1 MIDYSLEL
9 SLEKIYNHK
18 TRGYFKDILA
28 SYYCGNFRGSLVM
41 LYSVVVCDLLYKL
54 IELRDISQVLEADL
68 ILIEIEQLQKCNPKS
83 SEWEKKLI
91 DLVNEKTDIL
101 DTPDYVNIKNLES
114 HRHLCAHPVFTS
126 DYALYLPN
134 DITTKSHIRN
144 IFEGVLTKPPMRSKE
159 IFVDILKDLEL
170 RKDIF
175 PTDKEL
181 ERYLLSK
188 YFKYLRNDLI
198 KRIFK
203 DLWKFVFR
211 LDNPDAEKNRY
222 INFRTLKIVY
232 SNYKEILRPI
242 VENEKTYFSEIDVQ
256 ISIEYFVQF
265 IIEYPYIYS
274 MMEDKT
280 KALVEN
286 KTKENFELQLLFGTV
301 SENLLTVI
309 NNAKE
314 IYRVNYANITR
325 SSFFQILSKL
335 LNIGMQKGY
344 DQDAINVATDFYI
357 SSRSYDEADYSF
369 IELIKPLLEYYKK
382 DDLVKLLTGIEING
396 QAYGRRAVSND
407 HKEVLNQILLTNSNI
422 DLKIYPNFNAT
433 IK

>member
-18 TRGYFKDILA
+18 TRDYFKDILA

-54 IELRDISQVLEADL
+54 IELKEISEVKEAIF
-68 ILIEIEQLQKCNPKS
+68 ILDEIQTLQKNNPKS

-91 DLVNEKTDIL
+91 ELVNEKTDML

-126 DYALYLPN
+126 DYALYLPS

-144 IFEGVLTKPPMRSKE
+144 IYDGVLTKPPMRSKE
-159 IFVDILKDLEL
+159 IFLDILKDMAL

-211 LDNPDAEKNRY
+211 LDNQDAQINRQ
-222 INFRTLKIVY
+222 INFRILRIVY
-232 SNYKEILRPI
+232 NNYKDILRI
-242 VENEKTYFSEIDVQ
+242 TIENEKSYFSEIDVN
-256 ISIEYFVQF
+256 ISIVYFIDL
-265 IIEYPYIYS
+265 IIEYPYIYTI
-274 MMEDKT
+274 MEDRT

-286 KTKENFELQLLFGTV
+286 KAKENFGLQLLLGTV

-314 IYRVNYANITR
+314 LYRTNIMIVEPNT
-325 SSFFQILSKL
+325 FFEILNKL
-335 LNIGMQKGY
+335 LNIGIQKGY
-344 DQDAINVATDFYI
+344 VQDAINVSIDFHVT
-357 SSRSYDEADYSF
+357 SSNYNEADYTFS
-369 IELIKPLLEYYKK
+369 ELVKPIIEYYKK
-382 DDLVKLLTGIEING
+382 DDFIKLLEGIEKNG
-396 QAYGRRAVSND
+396 QANGRRAAPRDYMLV
-407 HKEVLNQILLTNSNI
+407 HNQMILSNSNI
-422 DLKIYPNFNAT
+422 DIRNYPYFKKS
-433 IK
+433 IS